1 MSSGTRVVYGASWRR
16 HGERRLRAARI
27 ARMLRPVVH
36 TIGGLVST
44 ELTVPYR
51 GRWFRPDV
59 GVLLSGKHP
68 IDGVLRRAPSLVVRL
83 GDPLSAA
90 AWLHAGADV
99 VWAVEGGTLWELT
112 SERRRVLT
120 PDEWLTHPGE
130 VALRFPARELC
141 GSRSHEARGGASA
154 VSRP

>member
-27 ARMLRPVVH
+27 ARVLWPAVR
-36 TIGGLVST
+36 TLGGLVST
-44 ELTVPYR
+44 ELTVPFR

-59 GVLLSGKHP
+59 GVLLTGDHP
-68 IDGVLRRAPSLVVRL
+68 TDGVLTRAPSLVVRL

-99 VWAVEGGTLWELT
+99 VWAVEGGTIWELT
-112 SERRRVLT
+112 ARQRRVLT
-120 PDEWLTHPGE
+120 PDEWLTHPRE
-130 VALRFPARELC
+130 VALRLPARELC
-141 GSRSHEARGGASA
+141 GSRSHEPRGRASA
-154 VSRP
+154 APRP